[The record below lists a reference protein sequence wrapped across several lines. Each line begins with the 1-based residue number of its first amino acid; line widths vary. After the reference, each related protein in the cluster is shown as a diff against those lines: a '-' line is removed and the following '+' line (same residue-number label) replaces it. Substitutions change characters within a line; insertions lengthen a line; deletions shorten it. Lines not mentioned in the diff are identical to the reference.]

1 MATIH
6 IGEELELTNCWQYDV
21 TVNSRRNVY
30 VFTVRLNWSDYDH
43 WSHGR
48 VSPSIVVDAV
58 MRFILD
64 QQPALELAQSFDCA
78 KLRMMYP
85 EMDTVLPGM
94 F

>member
-6 IGEELELTNCWQYDV
+6 IGEESELTNCWQYEVQV
-21 TVNSRRNVY
+21 TTRRNTY
-30 VFTVRLNWSDYDH
+30 DFTVRLNWSDYDH

-48 VSPSIVVDAV
+48 VSPSVVVHAV

-64 QQPALELAQSFDCA
+64 KQPPEEMAQQFDCA

-85 EMDTVLPGM
+85 EMDEALPGM